1 MLYRVLRVI
10 LIIFIKPIMRVHVN
24 GLENLPEN
32 NDYILCSNHSSN
44 WDPIFLAISLPNQI
58 YFMAKK
64 EILEWPI
71 IGRIIKKIG
80 VFAVDRDGRDMASLK
95 YSIKLLKEGKTLG
108 IFPEGTRVKSID
120 RENMK
125 DGVAFIAL
133 KAKADVVPVEIIS
146 TFKPFRKTFV
156 NIHQPIKVDK
166 FLDMKTRVAMEKMT
180 DEIFDGIYTSYFDQI
195 EGSNNANNYS
205 WKFWILLWC

>member
-1 MLYRVLRVI
+1 
-10 LIIFIKPIMRVHVN
+10 
-24 GLENLPEN
+24 
-32 NDYILCSNHSSN
+32 
-44 WDPIFLAISLPNQI
+44 
-58 YFMAKK
+58 
-64 EILEWPI
+64 
-71 IGRIIKKIG
+71 
-80 VFAVDRDGRDMASLK
+80 MASLK

-205 WKFWILLWC
+205 